1 MTQELHCHGVKQGGG
16 DSQMSTILYFYVVNL
31 STKGAGEARGRVSKI
46 NPQNHVNVV
55 YGCPLIKVLLNS
67 DTL

>member
-31 STKGAGEARGRVSKI
+31 STKGAGEDAPLNIRFS
-46 NPQNHVNVV
+46 V
-55 YGCPLIKVLLNS
+55 YGNTYL
-67 DTL
+67 